1 MKNILLLISLITAG
15 FYSRAQSFFYI
26 ENNNVT
32 EKSIREELMK
42 ASQYVTKSP
51 LASDYI
57 IKADAGVQSGSN
69 MLNLKMTV
77 QDSITFKTI
86 FQSSEDY
93 TLSPLNANTQIFLRI
108 TIANFIEKNI
118 SEIVVFSRDDHYNS
132 RMKFLKARKDKT

>member
-1 MKNILLLISLITAG
+1 MKNIFLLISLMLTG
-15 FYSRAQSFFYI
+15 FIPQAQSFFYI

-42 ASQYVTKSP
+42 ASQYVTKST

-57 IKADAGVQSGSN
+57 IKAEACVQPGSE

-93 TLSPLNANTQIFLRI
+93 TLSPVNANTQIFLRM
-108 TIANFIEKNI
+108 TIANFIKKKYGP
-118 SEIVVFSRDDHYNS
+118 DHCLC
-132 RMKFLKARKDKT
+132 KG